1 MMDPLVVA
9 TMKKASNT
17 TIGLD
22 ITLKIT
28 TISNKKGK
36 DPYVATEVVIE
47 VEVEFSVGVQKK
59 IAQLEVEIAQLE
71 VVEMPLR

>member
-1 MMDPLVVA
+1 MDPLVVA

-36 DPYVATEVVIE
+36 DPCVATEVVIE
-47 VEVEFSVGVQKK
+47 VEVEYSVGVQKK
-59 IAQLEVEIAQLE
+59 NAQLEVEIAQLE